1 MRGRRRGGMLL
12 TYVTAECRFGAS
24 CSEACAQ
31 DGLTEPRTIW
41 RRSPAASLAEVQRRV
56 PFRYPQGIS
65 SSISQFLLRSV
76 FAIIAQAPGAGKI
89 SLLQATRKSTLSV
102 HGGPSHSRSLPAP
115 HLRRPS
121 LPSLSARLHAEA
133 LPAAARLL
141 RVRVRKREAAAD
153 ELVAVVELQPV
164 QKHERLWVDHAA
176 DRALHTR
183 GARRRG
189 RSGARTETS
198 TQRPRARWRQTC
210 S

>member
-1 MRGRRRGGMLL
+1 MLL
-12 TYVTAECRFGAS
+12 TYVTAECRFCAS
-24 CSEACAQ
+24 CSELCAQ
-31 DGLTEPRTIW
+31 DGLTEPRTRW
-41 RRSPAASLAEVQRRV
+41 RRLARR
-56 PFRYPQGIS
+56 RCSAECRLGATAE
-65 SSISQFLLRSV
+65 FLLRSV
-76 FAIIAQAPGAGKI
+76 FAIIAQR
-89 SLLQATRKSTLSV
+89 QAEEERFPCPKQHAKPTRSV

>member
-1 MRGRRRGGMLL
+1 MSPQSADLVPPAQKM
-12 TYVTAECRFGAS
+12 
-24 CSEACAQ
+24 CAQ
-31 DGLTEPRTIW
+31 DGLTEPRTRR
-41 RRSPAASLAEVQRRV
+41 RRSPAASLAEGQRRV
-56 PFRYPQGIS
+56 PFRCPRGIS
-65 SSISQFLLRSV
+65 SSISLRDNR
-76 FAIIAQAPGAGKI
+76 AAPGAGKI